1 MQGNK
6 AMFNIVVGCD
16 FQEPFNRVRVRMRRN
31 MISVTDCDVDVELV

>member
-6 AMFNIVVGCD
+6 AVFNIVVGCD
-16 FQEPFNRVRVRMRRN
+16 FQESFNRVRMRKN